1 MLLPCLLAG
10 CGTVPMTYAEWKDL
24 QEEKL
29 RFARA
34 GVPYKSTSQLLAE
47 AAEMRRIAQDTMFP
61 IARK

>member
-1 MLLPCLLAG
+1 
-10 CGTVPMTYAEWKDL
+10 MTYAEWKDL

-34 GVPYKSTSQLLAE
+34 GVSYKSPSQLIAE
-47 AAEMRRIAQDTMFP
+47 AAEMRRLAQDTMFP

>member
-1 MLLPCLLAG
+1 
-10 CGTVPMTYAEWKDL
+10 MTYAEWKDL

-47 AAEMRRIAQDTMFP
+47 AAEMRHIAQDTMFP
-61 IARK
+61 PARK